1 MKEHIDSIF
10 IPSIGHWLY
19 GKKPE
24 QVTRFCTDTRSLCPG
39 DCYVALTDVR
49 DGHIFLEDA
58 RTNGASC
65 AIVSQSKPDID
76 LPQFVC
82 DDPNVATVEMAK
94 LARSMFRGT
103 VIAITGSFGKTT
115 TKDILKLLLAVEKNV
130 TLENKNGQRGV
141 PMTLATI
148 TNDEAFAVVEVGID
162 AVSTMDK
169 LAELVVPHIAI
180 LTGIGKIHMSGM
192 GSESTIAREKS
203 KLLRGAI
210 KNNGHGIFPEECLR
224 FSACRKIQDHCRVI
238 KENGKDMGYRMA
250 MEGDQCHVSL
260 RVGGKDLKFT
270 MPHSM
275 SQGIVKNFVLAC
287 ICTLEC
293 GIDASNIQKRINLWK
308 PSKWRGEIIATTTRT
323 YFADCYNANSIAFA
337 NSLAHFD
344 RLFPHGNRL
353 FVIGALIRCEV
364 GNGVI
369 GDNTTLLKSLPLREN
384 DEVIVVGEPANFSM
398 NAINRNWKV
407 FSSASQ
413 AMEVVTNFRGV
424 VYLKGHRIYKLESLI
439 C

>member
-10 IPSIGHWLY
+10 ITPIGHWLH

-24 QVTRFCTDTRSLCPG
+24 QIVRFCTDTRSLCPG
-39 DCYVALTDVR
+39 DCYVAITDVR
-49 DGHIFLEDA
+49 DGHIFLGDA

-65 AIVSQSKPDID
+65 AIVSHPKPDID

-82 DDPNVATVEMAK
+82 DDTNVAMIEMAK

-103 VIAITGSFGKTT
+103 MIAITGSFGKTT
-115 TKDILKLLLAVEKNV
+115 TKDILKLLLGIEKNV

-148 TNDEAFAVVEVGID
+148 TNGEAFAVVEVGID
-162 AVSTMDK
+162 TICTMNK
-169 LAELVVPHIAI
+169 LVELVVPHIAI

-192 GSESTIAREKS
+192 GSESTIAHEKS

-224 FSACRKIQDHCRVI
+224 FSTCRKIQDHCRVV
-238 KENGKDMGYRMA
+238 KENGEDMGYRMA
-250 MEGDQCHVSL
+250 MKGDQCHVTVMFS
-260 RVGGKDLKFT
+260 GKKSKFT
-270 MPHSM
+270 MPHLM

-287 ICTLEC
+287 ICALEC
-293 GIDASNIQKRINLWK
+293 GIDATNIQKRINLWK
-308 PSKWRGEIIATTTRT
+308 PSKWRGEIIATTPRT

-337 NSLAHFD
+337 NSLAQFD

-353 FVIGALIRCEV
+353 FIIGALIRCEV

-369 GDNTTLLKSLPLREN
+369 GDNAILFKSLPLREN
-384 DEVIVVGEPANFSM
+384 DGVIVIGEPTNFSM
-398 NAINRNWKV
+398 DAINCNWKV
-407 FSSASQ
+407 FPSASQ
-413 AMEVVTNFRGV
+413 AMEAVTSFHGV
-424 VYLKGHRIYKLESLI
+424 VYLKGHRIYGLESLI
-439 C
+439 R

>member
-10 IPSIGHWLY
+10 VPSIGHWLY
-19 GKKPE
+19 DKKPIRLA
-24 QVTRFCTDTRSLCPG
+24 RFCTDTRSLCPN
-39 DCYVALTDVR
+39 DCYVSLIDAR

-58 RTNGASC
+58 RSNGASC
-65 AIVSQSKPDID
+65 AIVSRPNPDID

-82 DDPNVATVEMAK
+82 DDTNAAMIKMAK

-141 PMTLATI
+141 PMTLATV
-148 TNDEAFAVVEVGID
+148 TNDEAFTVVEVGID
-162 AVSTMDK
+162 AICTMDN

-192 GSESTIAREKS
+192 RSESTIAREKS
-203 KLLRGAI
+203 KLLREAI
-210 KNNGHGIFPEECLR
+210 KNNGHGMFPEECLR
-224 FSACRKIQDHCRVI
+224 FSACRKIQDHCRVV
-238 KENGKDMGYRMA
+238 KENGEDMGYRMNIKD
-250 MEGDQCHVSL
+250 EQYHVEVIF
-260 RVGGKDLKFT
+260 RGKFLKFV
-270 MPHSM
+270 MPHPM

-287 ICTLEC
+287 ICALEC
-293 GIDASNIQKRINLWK
+293 GIDATNIQKRINLWK
-308 PSKWRGEIIATTTRT
+308 PSKWRGEIIKTPTRT

-337 NSLAHFD
+337 NSLAQFD
-344 RLFPHGNRL
+344 RLFPHGDRL

-369 GDNTTLLKSLPLREN
+369 DDNAILLKNLPLREN
-384 DEVIVVGEPANFSM
+384 DGVIVIGEPANFSM
-398 NAINRNWKV
+398 DAINCNWKV
-407 FSSASQ
+407 FPSTSQ
-413 AMEVVTNFRGV
+413 AMETVTNFHGI

>member
-19 GKKPE
+19 GKKPK
-24 QVTRFCTDTRSLCPG
+24 QIARFCTDTRSLCPG
-39 DCYVALTDVR
+39 DCYVALTDLR
-49 DGHIFLEDA
+49 DGHIFLGDA

-65 AIVSQSKPDID
+65 TIVSHPKPDID

-82 DDPNVATVEMAK
+82 DDPNVAMIEMAK
-94 LARSMFRGT
+94 RARSMFRGT
-103 VIAITGSFGKTT
+103 MIAITGSFGKTT

-148 TNDEAFAVVEVGID
+148 TNGEAFAVIEVGID
-162 AVSTMDK
+162 AICTMDK
-169 LAELVVPHIAI
+169 LAELVVPNVAI

-192 GSESTIAREKS
+192 GNESTIAREKS

-224 FSACRKIQDHCRVI
+224 FSACRKIQDHCMVI
-238 KENGKDMGYRMA
+238 RENGEDMGYRMA
-250 MEGDQCHVSL
+250 MKGDQWHVTIMF
-260 RVGGKDLKFT
+260 GKKDLTFA
-270 MPHSM
+270 MPHLM

-287 ICTLEC
+287 ICALEC
-293 GIDASNIQKRINLWK
+293 GIDAASIQKRINLWK
-308 PSKWRGEIIATTTRT
+308 PSKWRGEIMATPTRT
-323 YFADCYNANSIAFA
+323 YFVDCYNANSIAFA
-337 NSLAHFD
+337 NSVAQFD

-353 FVIGALIRCEV
+353 FVIGALIRYEV

-369 GDNTTLLKSLPLREN
+369 GDNTALFKSLPLREN
-384 DEVIVVGEPANFSM
+384 DGVIIIGEPTNFSM
-398 NAINRNWKV
+398 DIINCNWKV
-407 FSSASQ
+407 FPSASQ
-413 AMEVVTNFRGV
+413 AMEAVTDFHGV
-424 VYLKGHRIYKLESLI
+424 VYLKGHRTYGLESLI